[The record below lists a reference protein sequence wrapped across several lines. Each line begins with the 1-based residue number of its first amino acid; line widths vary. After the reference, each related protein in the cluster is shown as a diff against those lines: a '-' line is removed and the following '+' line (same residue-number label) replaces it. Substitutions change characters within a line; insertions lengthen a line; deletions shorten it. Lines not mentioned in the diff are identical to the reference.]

1 MMKLTTAYVP
11 VALLLFGVGSMG
23 ALCWNHAFA
32 QDGSHANF
40 AALAPRWEY
49 KVIRFQSPGGGVS
62 VDAQQMEADINRLGE
77 DGWEC
82 TGTVSDVGRGFNQ
95 FNKTD
100 AVLIFKRPR
109 S

>member
-1 MMKLTTAYVP
+1 MKCTIASIPL
-11 VALLLFGVGSMG
+11 ALLLLTVGMVGSRV
-23 ALCWNHAFA
+23 WTSAFA
-32 QDGSHANF
+32 QDGTHANF

-49 KVIRFQSPGGGVS
+49 KVIRFPSPGGGVS